1 MEYPRPE
8 FSSGRSFL
16 ADTPRNPEWLWI
28 QKNSCCVGQCVRVHS
43 QLPVRQGGATG
54 YFLRGTWPS
63 TKNERDEQQSPGSA
77 ADSVDD
83 FWI

>member
-1 MEYPRPE
+1 
-8 FSSGRSFL
+8 
-16 ADTPRNPEWLWI
+16 
-28 QKNSCCVGQCVRVHS
+28 VRVHS

-63 TKNERDEQQSPGSA
+63 TKNERDEQQPSSGA
-77 ADSVDD
+77 ADSADD